1 MTLTQDDPMRQATFM
16 LTLFL
21 PWTLSGTLAAQGPS
35 PTRLPAG
42 WAIGGS
48 VQRVGWFDEF
58 ATSTLTLRATNLAKE
73 GIGADFAFSVFP
85 AGFSDGALVF
95 LTDVGLV
102 VPARLSRVTVF
113 ARGGAS
119 VLAAVAQGGGGGA
132 FNVYA
137 GAGTIIQI
145 APSIG
150 LRFDVERRFLAGAD
164 PGYGFFVV
172 GMGITTIPRDR
183 TPEG

>member
-1 MTLTQDDPMRQATFM
+1 MRQATFM
-16 LTLFL
+16 LALFL
-21 PWTLSGTLAAQGPS
+21 PWTLSGILEAQGPFAS
-35 PTRLPAG
+35 RMPAG
-42 WAIGGS
+42 WAVGGS
-48 VQRVGWFDEF
+48 VQRVGWYDEF
-58 ATSTLTLRATNLAKE
+58 ATSTLTLRATKLAEE
-73 GIGADFAFSVFP
+73 GVGADFAFSVFP

-95 LTDVGLV
+95 LTDVGMV
-102 VPARLSRVTVF
+102 VPARLSHVTVF

-137 GAGTIIQI
+137 GAGTILQI

-150 LRFDVERRFLAGAD
+150 LRFDIERRFLPGAD

-183 TPEG
+183 KPEG

>member
-1 MTLTQDDPMRQATFM
+1 MRQATFM

-21 PWTLSGTLAAQGPS
+21 PWTLWGMLEAQGPS
-35 PTRLPAG
+35 PSRMPAG

-48 VQRVGWFDEF
+48 VQRVGLYNQF
-58 ATSTLTLRATNLAKE
+58 ATSTLTLRATKLAKE
-73 GIGADFAFSVFP
+73 GVGQDFAFSVFP

-95 LTDVGLV
+95 LTDVGVV

-119 VLAAVAQGGGGGA
+119 VLAAVAHGGGGGA

-137 GAGTIIQI
+137 GVGTIFQI
-145 APSIG
+145 APSLG
-150 LRFDVERRFLAGAD
+150 LRFDVERRFIAGAD

-172 GMGITTIPRDR
+172 GMGITTIPRMR
-183 TPEG
+183 ASGERHETTGY

>member
-1 MTLTQDDPMRQATFM
+1 MRQALFS

-21 PWTLSGTLAAQGPS
+21 AWVLTGALEAQGPS
-35 PTRLPAG
+35 PTRMPAG

-48 VQRVGWFDEF
+48 VQRVGWYNEF
-58 ATSTLTLRATNLAKE
+58 ATSTLTLRATKLAKE

-95 LTDVGLV
+95 LTDVGMV
-102 VPARLSRVTVF
+102 VPARLSRATVF

-119 VLAAVAQGGGGGA
+119 VLAAVAEGGGGGA

-150 LRFDVERRFLAGAD
+150 LRFDVERRFIAGAD

-172 GMGITTIPRDR
+172 GMGITTIPHDR
-183 TPEG
+183 KPEG

>member
-1 MTLTQDDPMRQATFM
+1 MRQATFM

-35 PTRLPAG
+35 PTRMPAG

-73 GIGADFAFSVFP
+73 GIGADFAFSFFP

-119 VLAAVAQGGGGGA
+119 VLGAVAQGGGGGA

>member
-1 MTLTQDDPMRQATFM
+1 MRQATFM

-21 PWTLSGTLAAQGPS
+21 TWALTGALAAQGPS
-35 PTRLPAG
+35 PSRMPAG

-48 VQRVGWFDEF
+48 VQRVGWYNEV
-58 ATSTLTLRATNLAKE
+58 ATSTLTLRATKLAEE
-73 GIGADFAFSVFP
+73 GVGADFALSVFP
-85 AGFSDGALVF
+85 AGFSEGALAF
-95 LTDVGLV
+95 LTDLGVV

-119 VLAAVAQGGGGGA
+119 VLAAFAEGGGGGA
-132 FNVYA
+132 LNVYA
-137 GAGTIIQI
+137 GVGTILQI

-150 LRFDVERRFLAGAD
+150 LRFDVERRFIAGLD
-164 PGYGFFVV
+164 PSYGFFVV

-183 TPEG
+183 RPEG